1 MRNKDDVIYKVKKTK
16 LFISLALVVVLLLAS
31 VFQYT
36 PIVKVY
42 EINFIV
48 DVILDNS
55 VNILFIAIV
64 LFILYKLEVRRFE
77 EKTIKLKVEKD

>member
-36 PIVKVY
+36 PIVKIY